1 MASVVPVNPA
11 GPVHSPGNCCPSSSA
26 SRSSAGSFLSVLT
39 EKVRRLDSA
48 STAQPEGG
56 APLPREILTL
66 AHTLL
71 SLYQIYEETRAEFQ
85 APSAPASSAAPVTAH
100 QAPKSSSKP
109 VVRDLDRSDTRLARI
124 WGGEELGSNTSNAGQ
139 LYDTHSYN
147 GTTVHVFNVRGPVR
161 VQFLRED
168 YSGTN
173 LTLQQLETEARQ
185 KNLVMWETTV
195 DRDSTIT
202 LPSQYANGYINL
214 LGGSAAAYVL

>member
-1 MASVVPVNPA
+1 MASVAPINPA
-11 GPVHSPGNCCPSSSA
+11 GPIHSPGNCCPSAPASS
-26 SRSSAGSFLSVLT
+26 SSAGSFLSVLT
-39 EKVRRLDSA
+39 EKVRRLDSGSA
-48 STAQPEGG
+48 AQPEGG
-56 APLPREILTL
+56 THLPREILHL

-71 SLYQIYEETRAEFQ
+71 SLYGIYEETRAEFQ
-85 APSAPASSAAPVTAH
+85 TPSEPASSAAPVVAN
-100 QAPKSSSKP
+100 QAQKTSSKP
-109 VVRDLDRSDTRLARI
+109 VVRDLDRSDPRLARI
-124 WGGEELGSNTSNAGQ
+124 WGGEELGDNTSNAGQ

-173 LTLQQLETEARQ
+173 LTLPQLESEARQ
-185 KNLVMWETTV
+185 RNLVMWETTV

>member
-26 SRSSAGSFLSVLT
+26 SRSSAESFLSVLT

-48 STAQPEGG
+48 SAAQPEGG
-56 APLPREILTL
+56 TPLSREILHL

-71 SLYQIYEETRAEFQ
+71 SLYHIYEETRAEF
-85 APSAPASSAAPVTAH
+85 SASSEPTSGTAPVVAH
-100 QAPKSSSKP
+100 QTSKSSSKP
-109 VVRDLDRSDTRLARI
+109 VVRDLDRSDSRLARI
-124 WGGEELGSNTSNAGQ
+124 RGGEELGDNTSNAGQ

-147 GTTVHVFNVRGPVR
+147 GTTVHVFSVRGPVR

-173 LTLQQLETEARQ
+173 LTLPALEAEARQ
-185 KNLVMWETTV
+185 RNLVMWETTV

-214 LGGSAAAYVL
+214 LGGSAVAYVL